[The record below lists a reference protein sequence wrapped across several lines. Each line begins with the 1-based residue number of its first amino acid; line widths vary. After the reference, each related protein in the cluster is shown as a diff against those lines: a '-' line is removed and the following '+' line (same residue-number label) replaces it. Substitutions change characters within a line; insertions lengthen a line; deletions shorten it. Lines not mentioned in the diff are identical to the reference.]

1 MPEDY
6 GKPEFNPDFF
16 KVQPLELILGGHFF
30 VHTTLKDTIDLI
42 DRVIYHDPATII
54 YWKDHTKTVVKCA
67 DGFEYDE
74 VIGFLMCILRKT
86 LNGRQ
91 YTKLCD
97 AMAKP
102 YAIRK
107 MRHDEAS
114 MAKKREEMSNQV
126 RSRIDILEDEVDAL
140 NHTIYR
146 RSCNPS
152 WWDENKHTC
161 DESCSCKK

>member
-16 KVQPLELILGGHFF
+16 KAQPFEFTLGGHLFM
-30 VHTTLKDTIDLI
+30 HTTLKDTIDLI

-54 YWKDHTKTVVKCA
+54 YWKDYTKTVVKCA

-97 AMAKP
+97 AMAEP

-107 MRHDEAS
+107 R
-114 MAKKREEMSNQV
+114 RENLIKETYGPS
-126 RSRIDILEDEVDAL
+126 I
-140 NHTIYR
+140 TIK
-146 RSCNPS
+146 SDWWNEKTCNCG
-152 WWDENKHTC
+152 EN
-161 DESCSCKK
+161 CSCKK

>member
-16 KVQPLELILGGHFF
+16 KAQPFEFTLGGHLFM
-30 VHTTLKDTIDLI
+30 HTTLKDTIDLI
-42 DRVIYHDPATII
+42 DHVIYHDPATII

-97 AMAKP
+97 AMAEP

-107 MRHDEAS
+107 R
-114 MAKKREEMSNQV
+114 REN
-126 RSRIDILEDEVDAL
+126 L
-140 NHTIYR
+140 NKETYDPFIK
-146 RSCNPS
+146 SD
-152 WWDENKHTC
+152 WWNEKTRDCGEN
-161 DESCSCKK
+161 CSCKK